1 MAQSVWLF
9 YAAIVAAHFAAAV
22 VSTVRHFR
30 DPDWQPRK
38 MARMREFVGVSFT
51 VRQYVYFWWAVVLV
65 GLVSAAW
72 LPPLLIRLGQGMI
85 GRS

>member
-1 MAQSVWLF
+1 
-9 YAAIVAAHFAAAV
+9 
-22 VSTVRHFR
+22 
-30 DPDWQPRK
+30 
-38 MARMREFVGVSFT
+38 MREFVGVSFT

>member
-1 MAQSVWLF
+1 
-9 YAAIVAAHFAAAV
+9 
-22 VSTVRHFR
+22 
-30 DPDWQPRK
+30 
-38 MARMREFVGVSFT
+38 MREFVGVSFT

-72 LPPLLIRLGQGMI
+72 LPPLFIRLGQGMI